1 MHNEN
6 KLYDARRITIMTH
19 AASQMEKMKTWVL
32 RNEHIDIGFSENSN
46 GGLSS
51 FVDVKTGRDFIEE
64 EAPLFKMLLSKAGT
78 TQAFT
83 ALDAGSYD
91 VQTGVTGKADNIT
104 ITYRQIGGLDIDVTC
119 RASLE
124 PGSVLSYWTIAVR
137 NGTDYGVRT
146 LEYPVVLA
154 PPVLGETDDDD
165 YYIYGMMGGAR
176 RRSPGRDRKMQER
189 DFQWLPIQYPGVLTL
204 QLEAY
209 YDQDAGL
216 YIATYDSAGN
226 IKTFDL
232 RFTEHAFDLSVQH
245 MYNEQPGLSFELPYP
260 TVLGVFRNDWYEMA
274 DLYKAWAHH
283 QPWCA
288 KKTIERDDLPDWLL
302 EPRPWL
308 CIISR
313 GDYERLRGTVWSPP
327 AEYPIGRFWPARKVV
342 PMMRDYARIFG
353 TPVVTWME
361 GWEQH
366 GTPAGP
372 VDIFPP
378 YEGEESFVRAMADLN
393 ADGNYAFMYLAGLH
407 WTYKRAMVGYDGWE
421 RFAREGMPLVIRD
434 DQGDIV
440 KCEFVNAQKCFF
452 NACIGSETIKQM
464 YIENLM
470 TLMDYHGV
478 ALQIDQQLGMYTH
491 VCYSEDHGHPPGYGP
506 WMTEAMFDFLTRLR
520 KAIKDR
526 NPNATFGYEAPCEI
540 WLQHVDVNMHR
551 PYMKGLFPIF
561 DYIYH
566 EYAVSYGG
574 DAMMGLCH
582 NEVELI
588 QHGMIFSYGIQ
599 NLVGIGHPE
608 WDYEVNP
615 NYPTLGFL
623 RNTCEAQR
631 TYARDYL
638 VYGEMLRPTAL
649 DVPQIDVDYWK
660 PGGVPENYDMGTAE
674 IPLVFHSVWRLRDG
688 RIGYVLVNWTGRDEA
703 VTLGL
708 YRTDAETSMVT
719 TGGHSSAVAASDIA
733 GGSLHLTVPAR
744 SVVLV
749 EQQHN

>member
-1 MHNEN
+1 MPTSEAHSS
-6 KLYDARRITIMTH
+6 KVR
-19 AASQMEKMKTWVL
+19 TWTA
-32 RNEHIDIGFSENSN
+32 RNEHLEIVLSN
-46 GGLSS
+46 ETKGGLAA
-51 FVDVKTGRDFIEE
+51 FVDLKTARNFIEE
-64 EAPLFKMLLSKAGT
+64 EAPLFRITLSKGG
-78 TQAFT
+78 QEHHFSG
-83 ALDAGSYD
+83 LDAHDYNVEMTSTSGAESIT
-91 VQTGVTGKADNIT
+91 VQ
-104 ITYRQIGGLDIDVTC
+104 YYQIGSLDIDVTC
-119 RASLE
+119 RMTLE
-124 PGSVLSYWTIAVR
+124 PGSVLSYWHISVR

-154 PPVLGETDDDD
+154 PPVLGDTDDDD

-176 RRSPGRDRKMQER
+176 TRSPGRDKKARVR
-189 DFQWLPIQYPGVLTL
+189 DYQWLPIQYPGVLTL
-204 QLEAY
+204 QLHAY

-226 IKTFDL
+226 IKSFDL
-232 RFTEHAFDLSVQH
+232 RFTDNAFDLSVQH
-245 MYNEQPGLSFELPYP
+245 RYNEQPGLSFDLPYP
-260 TVLGVFRNDWYEMA
+260 TVLGVFRDDWYEAA
-274 DLYKAWAHH
+274 DLYKVWAHQ

-327 AEYPIGRFWPARKVV
+327 AEFPIGKFWPARKVV

-378 YEGEESFVRAMADLN
+378 YEGEESFVQAMADLT
-393 ADGNYAFMYLAGLH
+393 ADGNYPFMYLAGLH
-407 WTYKRAMVGYDGWE
+407 WTYKRAMVGYNGWDHFE
-421 RFAREGMPLVIRD
+421 KAGRQLVIED
-434 DQGDIV
+434 DQGNIV

-452 NACIGSETIKQM
+452 NMCIGSEATKQM
-464 YIENLM
+464 FIDNLM
-470 TLMDYHGV
+470 QLMDYGGV
-478 ALQIDQQLGMYTH
+478 AIQIDQQLGMYTH
-491 VCYSEDHGHPPGYGP
+491 VCYSDDHGHPPGYGP

-520 KAIKDR
+520 QAIKAR
-526 NPNATFGYEAPCEI
+526 NPQATFGYEAPCEI
-540 WLQHVDVNMHR
+540 WIQHVDVNMHR

-574 DAMMGLCH
+574 DALMGLCH
-582 NEVELI
+582 PEVELI
-588 QHGMIFSYGIQ
+588 KHATIFSYGIQ
-599 NLVGIGHPE
+599 HLVGIGHPE

-631 TYARDYL
+631 TYAREYL
-638 VYGEMLRPTAL
+638 LYGEMLRPTKL
-649 DVPQIDVDYWK
+649 DVPTIDVDYWK
-660 PGGVPENYDMGTAE
+660 PGGVPENFDMGTAE
-674 IPLVFHSVWRLRDG
+674 IPLVIHSVWRLANG
-688 RIGYVLVNWTGRDEA
+688 KIGYVLVNWTGKDEE
-703 VTLGL
+703 VTLAF
-708 YRTDAETSMVT
+708 YRTDAETAIVSGAGRTPVDQK
-719 TGGHSSAVAASDIA
+719 AIA
-733 GGSLHLTVPAR
+733 GGVLRLTIPAR
-744 SVVLV
+744 SVRLV
-749 EQQHN
+749 EQSA